1 MRATFSGPLQG
12 GIKVGH
18 VDHEKAAKCL
28 FGFREWAVLHLYRT
42 ARRAQSRRSF
52 NALPPVGINEKTS
65 LLQRAYVG
73 TVDLFLGGPIFGRH
87 VGKIGK
93 VGVTQKSVTHDTG
106 SLCRSAEV

>member
-1 MRATFSGPLQG
+1 M
-12 GIKVGH
+12 K
-18 VDHEKAAKCL
+18 
-28 FGFREWAVLHLYRT
+28 
-42 ARRAQSRRSF
+42 
-52 NALPPVGINEKTS
+52 KTS

-73 TVDLFLGGPIFGRH
+73 TVDLFLDGPIFGGH